1 MGRGDKVA
9 EQKPFY
15 YGGQAVMEGVM
26 MRGRKSI
33 AVAVRRPNG
42 EISLTSQ
49 PLASLYKGNTR
60 NWPFIRGIV
69 VLIETLALGTQSLL
83 HSAQI
88 AAAEEEENITPT
100 LLWGSVAIAVAF
112 AVALFFIAPLLLT
125 RYLVDPYITSSI
137 VSNIIEGVIRIGI
150 FIAYLKVIAL
160 IPDVKRL
167 FTYHGAEHKAVNA
180 YEAGVPL
187 EVDYVRKYSTAH
199 TRCGTSF
206 LLAVLVISI
215 IVFALLGRPSMW
227 LSVLSRIVLI
237 PVIAA
242 IGYEFV
248 RFGATHYRNVIVRGL
263 LAPGLLLQAMTT
275 GEPNDSQLET
285 AISALKKVIETDSGQ
300 SYSPSDNS
308 GTAVKSELESPSS
321 GGSPVTE
328 NSALFPSPLTEEF
341 KDEGEN
347 LNGAT

>member
-1 MGRGDKVA
+1 MSNVDKT
-9 EQKPFY
+9 EDPKPFY

-26 MRGRKSI
+26 MRGQKSI

-49 PLASLYKGNTR
+49 PLASLYKGRIR
-60 NWPFIRGIV
+60 NWPFIRGII

-100 LLWGSVAIAVAF
+100 VLWGSVAIAVAF

-125 RYLVDPYITSSI
+125 RYLVDPYIASAV
-137 VSNIIEGVIRIGI
+137 VSNIIEGVIRIVI
-150 FIAYLKVIAL
+150 FIAYLKIIAL
-160 IPDVKRL
+160 MPDVKRL

-215 IVFALLGRPSMW
+215 IVFALLGRPSIW
-227 LSVLSRIVLI
+227 LSILSRVVLI

-248 RFGATHYRNVIVRGL
+248 RFGATHYKNIIVRGL

-275 GEPNDSQLET
+275 GEPTDSQLET
-285 AISALKKVIETDSGQ
+285 AISALKKVIETDSDRP
-300 SYSPSDNS
+300 SMSSDNSDNS
-308 GTAVKSELESPSS
+308 GTAEKPEFPSTATDKSIATQSS
-321 GGSPVTE
+321 AP
-328 NSALFPSPLTEEF
+328 FPSPLTGDGQGE
-341 KDEGEN
+341 DEN
-347 LNGAT
+347 